1 MTLPALY
8 QLREEYTALLAKLA
22 DADLDAQTIADT
34 IESTGLQ
41 ESIAEKAQNC
51 VMVLRQLDTNC
62 DAIDAEIKRLK
73 ELKDR
78 RKANAE
84 KLEEYLIY
92 NMEAAGIESIDA
104 PLMTIKVRNNP
115 ESVDVFE
122 PALLPDEFWEW
133 PKMPEKKPNKN
144 LIKTTLKSGVEVSG
158 VRLVRSKSLSIK

>member
-8 QLREEYTALLAKLA
+8 QLREEYTTLLAKLA

-62 DAIDAEIKRLK
+62 EAIDAEIKRLK

-78 RKANAE
+78 RQANA
-84 KLEEYLIY
+84 KRLEDYLIY

-144 LIKTTLKSGVEVSG
+144 LIKTTLKSGVELSG